1 MSALKGVK
9 IQKKTIVVPMV
20 VNCSISSAIAGT
32 TLFRMAKKYPFK
44 QAQTAINGRPGA
56 SRRRGSPL
64 ERSKKRCA
72 RKSDPI
78 HRTPAAAKLTPRENS
93 RQRRIQTGEPRH
105 TCDGKAGAAG
115 AGGDRQGK
123 DGKGELIDAHALRSD
138 FSEYVSAE
146 PDVGEA
152 QQQRAAR

>member
-1 MSALKGVK
+1 MRVMMRYARKTTAQEATSPAVEPSMSALKGVK

-78 HRTPAAAKLTPRENS
+78 HRTPAAEKLTPRENS
-93 RQRRIQTGEPRH
+93 RQRRIQTGEPRPSA
-105 TCDGKAGAAG
+105 TIRVTERLAPLVQVAIARAKME
-115 AGGDRQGK
+115 K
-123 DGKGELIDAHALRSD
+123 
-138 FSEYVSAE
+138 VS
-146 PDVGEA
+146 
-152 QQQRAAR
+152 